1 MYWYTLLAI
10 MSDMKTRQQDASHD
24 KRLHLLSKELEEA
37 TNQFLKKLEQL
48 EKLLPEVNE

>member
-1 MYWYTLLAI
+1 MIGQKSKT
-10 MSDMKTRQQDASHD
+10 MSDMQTKKPKTSQE

-37 TNQFLKKLEQL
+37 TNQFLKKLAQL